1 VTFQDLLTAQT
12 VSLAGEKLL
21 VRSYDPDNQDVV
33 VSVPADLDGGSAVRK
48 VLRRGEYQADGD
60 DFPGPL
66 ADGPSMFKPTQ

>member
-1 VTFQDLLTAQT
+1 MTFQDLLTAQT

-33 VSVPADLDGGSAVRK
+33 VAVPADLDGGDDVRK
-48 VLRRGEYQADGD
+48 VLRQGQYQVDND

-66 ADGPSMFKPTQ
+66 ADGPSLFEPTR